1 MSIKQYPV
9 SHKNLSKELSALCL
23 AVSSMGMTGYAWAQ
37 DAMDIASLEDGHKYH
52 HLDAISVTASG
63 QTLNE
68 VVQPVKVLSESELKQ
83 ANGSSLGELLD
94 NLPGVSNASFGPGVG
109 RPVIRGLSGNRVKIA
124 VNGNDAADVSAMS
137 NDHAPMADVAN
148 ADQVEIIYGPGT
160 LLFGSGAIGGVVNVA
175 DERFHDVP
183 LVDNDGNSVIEAEVR
198 TSTSSVDQGTQLSAQ
213 VNAGLG
219 QNWVVHVDAFQR
231 ESENYESPKGEVQN
245 TATEAQGANLGI
257 TYLGEN
263 SRTGLAVST
272 LDYEY
277 GVPNENDEAAS
288 VKPTQVRFDGLHEI
302 LFSSKF
308 LESLKIQFGVNDYE
322 HDELD
327 GSTVVGFFDKT
338 NTEFKSILSFGE
350 LQGFSTKLGF
360 HANIQELALCHDH
373 SGCENGVPDY
383 SNLGWDGSKG
393 GDFFPI
399 NDSDGNPVEFAHDT
413 PMPETETTD
422 TAVFGLLSS
431 DWSLGKHSGKQEYAV
446 RFDQRVITADPVSIN
461 PNSRQDASY
470 YDDETFLATTA
481 SAGWTLL
488 SGPQKWGL
496 SLAHTE
502 RAPQADEMYWNG
514 DHHATFSY
522 QLDNPDLDKETAHT
536 LDITWQYMGDQHQW
550 NVAGYYYDFDGYIFN
565 QIQNVKDPFHGNDVY
580 QHVQKDAY
588 LTGYEASWQYA
599 VTESLALNAVTDKAI
614 GRLKKGA
621 GSSDN
626 KNLPRIPP
634 LSLLLGVSWQSGHW
648 LIKGDVKYFDE
659 QDQVS
664 ENETSTDAYQT
675 LNAMAAYEFEW
686 NKLHMDVRL
695 KGSNLTD
702 ELGRNHVSY
711 LKAYSPLP
719 GRNITLDLQVSY

>member
-1 MSIKQYPV
+1 MSIKQFTM

-23 AVSSMGMTGYAWAQ
+23 AVSSVGMSGHAWAQ
-37 DAMDIASLEDGHKYH
+37 EAMDIASLEDEHKYH

-63 QTLNE
+63 QSLNE

-83 ANGSSLGELLD
+83 ANGTSLGELLD

-198 TSTSSVDQGTQLSAQ
+198 SSTSSVDQGSQLSAQ

-245 TATEAQGANLGI
+245 TATEAQGANLGV

-288 VKPTQVRFDGLHEI
+288 VKPTQVRFDGLHEYM
-302 LFSSKF
+302 FSSKV
-308 LESLKIQFGVNDYE
+308 LESLKIQFSVNDYE

-350 LQGFSTKLGF
+350 LEGLSTKVGF
-360 HANIQELALCHDH
+360 HANIQELALCHSHD
-373 SGCENGVPDY
+373 GCEGGVPDY
-383 SNLGWDGSKG
+383 SHLPWDGTQGQTLDAS
-393 GDFFPI
+393 
-399 NDSDGNPVEFAHDT
+399 EFAHDT

-422 TAVFGLLSS
+422 TAVFGLLTS
-431 DWSLGKHSGKQEYAV
+431 DWALGAHMGKQEYAV
-446 RFDQRVITADPVSIN
+446 RFDQRTIKSDPVSIR
-461 PNSRQDASY
+461 PAARQDASY
-470 YDDETFLATTA
+470 YDDIDFLAITA

-488 SGPQKWGL
+488 DGPQRWGL
-496 SLAHTE
+496 SIAHTE
-502 RAPQADEMYWNG
+502 RAPQADELFWNG

-522 QLDNPDLDKETAHT
+522 QLDNPDLEKEIAHT
-536 LDITWQYMGDQHQW
+536 LDLTWQYMGDQQQW
-550 NVAGYYYDFDGYIFN
+550 SAAAYYYDFDGYIYN
-565 QIQNVKDPFHGNDVY
+565 QLQDGKDPNHGNDVY
-580 QHVQKDAY
+580 RHEQKDAY
-588 LTGYEASWQYA
+588 LTGYELSWQYA
-599 VTESLALNAVTDKAI
+599 VTDSLALNVVTDKAI

-634 LSLLLGVSWQSGHW
+634 LTFLVGLSWQHGHW

-686 NKLHMDVRL
+686 NRLHMDVRL